1 MKKDFKTSGGLSTIL
16 GENKAPEKAKV
27 GRPKTSPERLLKA
40 LRREQR
46 RMRLEPLL

>member
-27 GRPKTSPERLLKA
+27 GRPKTSSRCNLP
-40 LRREQR
+40 QN
-46 RMRLEPLL
+46 